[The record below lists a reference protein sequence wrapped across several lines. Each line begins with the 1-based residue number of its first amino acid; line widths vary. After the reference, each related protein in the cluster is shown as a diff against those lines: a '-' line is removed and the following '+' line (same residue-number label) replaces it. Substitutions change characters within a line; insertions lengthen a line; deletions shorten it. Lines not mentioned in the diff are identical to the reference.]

1 MSMNVRR
8 PFLWLILAACPSL
21 AFCDEP
27 ATAQKKYLIIHA
39 DDAGMSHSVN
49 RATIDAME
57 RGIVSSASI
66 LVPPAWFPEFA
77 DYARKHPEK
86 DYGIHLTL
94 TSEWEFYR
102 WGPVAPRERVP
113 SLIDEQRYLWDNV
126 ALVMQHVKADEA
138 EIELRAQ
145 IDRARRFGVPLS
157 HLDTHM
163 GALFSRPDLMEVYV
177 ELGLE
182 YDLPVLFL
190 REIAPPVAR
199 EYPALASRGQAMLE
213 RLKTR
218 GFPLLDSIGQ
228 FYDGDSH
235 EGRHKQYI
243 DFLRDLPVGVSE
255 LIIHCGYDDEE
266 LRAITDSAARRDGD
280 RRIFTDPAT
289 TALVKDLGI
298 EVISWKQFR
307 EMPRLR

>member
-1 MSMNVRR
+1 MSMNWRR
-8 PFLWLILAACPSL
+8 PFLWLVFAAWPSV
-21 AFCDEP
+21 AFCGEP
-27 ATAQKKYLIIHA
+27 ELGQKKYLIIHA

-49 RATIDAME
+49 RATIEAME

-66 LVPPAWFPEFA
+66 LVPPAWFGEFA
-77 DYARKHPEK
+77 EYARKHPEK

-94 TSEWEFYR
+94 TSEWQFYR
-102 WGPVAPRERVP
+102 WGPVAPREQVP
-113 SLIDEQRYLWDNV
+113 SLIDREGFLWDNV
-126 ALVMQHVKADEA
+126 ELVMRHVKAEEA
-138 EIELRAQ
+138 KIELRAQ
-145 IDRARRFGVPLS
+145 INRARKFGVPLS

-182 YDLPVLFL
+182 FDLPVLFI
-190 REIAPPVAR
+190 RAVSPEIGR
-199 EYPALASRGQAMLE
+199 EYPALASRGQALIDH
-213 RLKTR
+213 LKSR
-218 GFPLLDSIGQ
+218 QFPLLDNIGQ

-235 EGRHKQYI
+235 DERHKSYI
-243 DFLRDLPVGVSE
+243 SFLRDLPAGVSE

-289 TALVKDLGI
+289 FALVKDLGI

-307 EMPRLR
+307 EMQK

>member
-1 MSMNVRR
+1 MPTTHRGVIV
-8 PFLWLILAACPSL
+8 WLICLACASV
-21 AFCDEP
+21 AFCDNP
-27 ATAQKKYLIIHA
+27 ARGHKKYLIIHA

-49 RATIDAME
+49 RATIEAME

-77 DYARKHPEK
+77 DYARTHPEK

-102 WGPVAPRERVP
+102 WVPVAPREQVS
-113 SLIDEQRYLWDNV
+113 SLVDEQGYLWDNV
-126 ALVMQHVKADEA
+126 ALVMQHVKAEEA

-145 IDRARRFGVPLS
+145 INRARQFGVPLS

-163 GALFSRPDLMEVYV
+163 GALFSRADLMEVYV
-177 ELGLE
+177 KLGLE
-182 YDLPVLFL
+182 FDLPVLFI
-190 REIAPPVAR
+190 REISPPVAR
-199 EYPALASRGQAMLE
+199 EYPALASRGQAIIE
-213 RLKTR
+213 RLKSR
-218 GFPLLDSIGQ
+218 RFPLLDNIGQ

-235 EGRHKQYI
+235 DERHKSYI
-243 DFLRDLPVGVSE
+243 NFLRDLPAGVSE

-266 LRAITDSAARRDGD
+266 LRAITDSAPRRDGD

-289 TALVKDLGI
+289 IALVKDLGI
-298 EVISWKQFR
+298 EVINWKQFR
-307 EMPRLR
+307 QMQN